1 MRKFR
6 FRAFPLTTDA
16 THVAH
21 SYDLR
26 CLDAKTHKGK
36 VCYENKN
43 SHTEDNSPKYR
54 MVGKIILT
62 MRSFACAQDDVLPN
76 KTVYSLFTT
85 HHSLIH
91 IDTVFSRFTS
101 HFSLKRPACAT
112 HVAPCDSVGS
122 YFKHWYGAFTLAEVL
137 ITLGIIGVVA
147 AMTMPALIA
156 NYNNHI
162 TEVRLKKFYSIF
174 NQAIQ
179 QSVAENGDTS
189 TWDYWFNG
197 EYDNEKNETPEDYSG
212 VLNEKFDRYIA
223 PYMKIVD
230 KKVVNS
236 PKLYKMQL
244 YYLADGSAFGYP
256 LIHNREIY
264 FYPKNAIRCIEN
276 IKTIEDNGAICH
288 FAFEFYPNNSNPDW
302 KYLYRKGLEPFL
314 YQWDGDVEKLKTGA
328 LYSCNN
334 LNRSGAYCTAL
345 IAYNGWKIP
354 KDFPVKIKY

>member
-1 MRKFR
+1 
-6 FRAFPLTTDA
+6 
-16 THVAH
+16 
-21 SYDLR
+21 
-26 CLDAKTHKGK
+26 
-36 VCYENKN
+36 
-43 SHTEDNSPKYR
+43 

-62 MRSFACAQDDVLPN
+62 MLSFACAQDDVLPN
-76 KTVYSLFTT
+76 K
-85 HHSLIH
+85 
-91 IDTVFSRFTS
+91 TVFSRFTS

-112 HVAPCDSVGS
+112 HVATCDSVGS
-122 YFKHWYGAFTLAEVL
+122 YFRHWYGAFTLAEVL

-334 LNRSGAYCTAL
+334 LNKSGAYCTAL

>member
-1 MRKFR
+1 MRKFK
-6 FRAFPLTTDA
+6 FRAFTLTTGA

-21 SYDLR
+21 SDDLR

-43 SHTEDNSPKYR
+43 SHTEDTSPKYR

-76 KTVYSLFTT
+76 KTV
-85 HHSLIH
+85 
-91 IDTVFSRFTS
+91 FSRFTS
-101 HFSLKRPACAT
+101 HFSLKRP
-112 HVAPCDSVGS
+112 
-122 YFKHWYGAFTLAEVL
+122 AFTLAEVL

-334 LNRSGAYCTAL
+334 LNKSGAYCTAL

>member
-21 SYDLR
+21 SDDLR

-43 SHTEDNSPKYR
+43 SHTEDTSPKYR
-54 MVGKIILT
+54 MGGKIILT

-76 KTVYSLFTT
+76 KTV
-85 HHSLIH
+85 
-91 IDTVFSRFTS
+91 FSRFTS
-101 HFSLKRPACAT
+101 LFSLKRP
-112 HVAPCDSVGS
+112 
-122 YFKHWYGAFTLAEVL
+122 AFTLAEVL

-288 FAFEFYPNNSNPDW
+288 FAFEFYPNNTNPDW

-334 LNRSGAYCTAL
+334 LNKSGAYCTAL

>member
-1 MRKFR
+1 MRKFK

-16 THVAH
+16 THVSH

-43 SHTEDNSPKYR
+43 SHTEDTSPKYH

-101 HFSLKRPACAT
+101 HFSLKRPA
-112 HVAPCDSVGS
+112 
-122 YFKHWYGAFTLAEVL
+122 FTLAEVL

-147 AMTMPALIA
+147 AMTMPALIV

-244 YYLADGSAFGYP
+244 YYLPDGSAFGYP

-288 FAFEFYPNNSNPDW
+288 FAFEFYPNDSNPDW
-302 KYLYRKGLEPFL
+302 KYLYRKGLEPYL

-334 LNRSGAYCTAL
+334 LNKPGAYCTAL

>member
-1 MRKFR
+1 MKKFR

-26 CLDAKTHKGK
+26 CLDVKTHKGK

-43 SHTEDNSPKYR
+43 SHTEDTSPKYR

-101 HFSLKRPACAT
+101 LFSLKRP
-112 HVAPCDSVGS
+112 
-122 YFKHWYGAFTLAEVL
+122 AFTLAEVL

-189 TWDYWFNG
+189 TWDYSFSG
-197 EYDNEKNETPEDYSG
+197 QYDDDKQETLEDYSG
-212 VLNEKFDRYIA
+212 VLNGNFDKYIA

-230 KKVVNS
+230 KKVVTSQNNA
-236 PKLYKMQL
+236 LYKVQL
-244 YYLADGSAFGYP
+244 YYLPDGSAFGYP

-264 FYPKNAIRCIEN
+264 FFPKNAVRCLEN
-276 IKTIEDNGAICH
+276 YKTIKDSGAICV
-288 FAFEFYPNNSNPDW
+288 FTFEFYPNNSNKDW

-314 YQWDGDVEKLKTGA
+314 YQWDGNVETLRAGA
-328 LYSCNN
+328 TYSCGKS
-334 LNRSGAYCTAL
+334 RGYCTAL

>member
-1 MRKFR
+1 MRKFK
-6 FRAFPLTTDA
+6 FRVFTLTTD
-16 THVAH
+16 
-21 SYDLR
+21 
-26 CLDAKTHKGK
+26 
-36 VCYENKN
+36 
-43 SHTEDNSPKYR
+43 
-54 MVGKIILT
+54 
-62 MRSFACAQDDVLPN
+62 
-76 KTVYSLFTT
+76 
-85 HHSLIH
+85 
-91 IDTVFSRFTS
+91 
-101 HFSLKRPACAT
+101 AT

-122 YFKHWYGAFTLAEVL
+122 YFRHWYGAFTLAEVL

-189 TWDYWFNG
+189 TWDYSFSG
-197 EYDNEKNETPEDYSG
+197 QYDDDKQETPEDYSG
-212 VLNEKFDRYIA
+212 VLNGNFDKYIA

-230 KKVVNS
+230 KKVVTSQNNA
-236 PKLYKMQL
+236 LYKVQL
-244 YYLADGSAFGYP
+244 YYLPDGSAFGYP

-314 YQWDGDVEKLKTGA
+314 YQWDGNVETLRAGA
-328 LYSCNN
+328 TYSCGKS
-334 LNRSGAYCTAL
+334 RGYCTAL

>member
-1 MRKFR
+1 MRKFK
-6 FRAFPLTTDA
+6 FRAFTLTTDA

-43 SHTEDNSPKYR
+43 SHTEDNSPKYH

-76 KTVYSLFTT
+76 KTV
-85 HHSLIH
+85 
-91 IDTVFSRFTS
+91 FSRFTS
-101 HFSLKRPACAT
+101 LFSLKRP
-112 HVAPCDSVGS
+112 
-122 YFKHWYGAFTLAEVL
+122 AFTLAEVL

-288 FAFEFYPNNSNPDW
+288 FAFEFYPNNTNPDW

-334 LNRSGAYCTAL
+334 LNKAGAYCTAL

>member
-1 MRKFR
+1 MRKFK
-6 FRAFPLTTDA
+6 FRAFTLTTDA

-76 KTVYSLFTT
+76 KTV
-85 HHSLIH
+85 
-91 IDTVFSRFTS
+91 FSRFTS
-101 HFSLKRPACAT
+101 HFSLKRP
-112 HVAPCDSVGS
+112 
-122 YFKHWYGAFTLAEVL
+122 AFTLAEVL

-334 LNRSGAYCTAL
+334 LNKPGAYCTAL

>member
-6 FRAFPLTTDA
+6 FRAFTLTTDA

-21 SYDLR
+21 SDDLR

-43 SHTEDNSPKYR
+43 SHTEDTSPKYR
-54 MVGKIILT
+54 MGGKIILT

-76 KTVYSLFTT
+76 KTV
-85 HHSLIH
+85 
-91 IDTVFSRFTS
+91 FSRFTS
-101 HFSLKRPACAT
+101 LFSLKRPACAT
-112 HVAPCDSVGS
+112 HVATCDSVGS
-122 YFKHWYGAFTLAEVL
+122 YFRHWCGAFTLAEVL

-189 TWDYWFNG
+189 TWDYWSNG
-197 EYDNEKNETPEDYSG
+197 NYGNEQ
-212 VLNEKFDRYIA
+212 FDRYIA

-244 YYLADGSAFGYP
+244 YYLADGSAFGYR
-256 LIHNREIY
+256 LIHNMEIY

-302 KYLYRKGLEPFL
+302 KYLYRKGLEPYLF
-314 YQWDGDVEKLKTGA
+314 QWDGDIEKLKTGA
-328 LYSCNN
+328 LYSYNN
-334 LNRSGAYCTAL
+334 LNNDGAYCTAL

>member
-1 MRKFR
+1 MRKFK
-6 FRAFPLTTDA
+6 FRAFTLTTDA

-43 SHTEDNSPKYR
+43 SHTEDNSPKYH

-76 KTVYSLFTT
+76 KTV
-85 HHSLIH
+85 
-91 IDTVFSRFTS
+91 FSRFTS
-101 HFSLKRPACAT
+101 LFSLKRP
-112 HVAPCDSVGS
+112 
-122 YFKHWYGAFTLAEVL
+122 AFTLAEVL

-288 FAFEFYPNNSNPDW
+288 FAFEFYPNNTNPDW
-302 KYLYRKGLEPFL
+302 KYLYRKGLEPYL

-334 LNRSGAYCTAL
+334 LNKAGAYCTAL

>member
-1 MRKFR
+1 
-6 FRAFPLTTDA
+6 
-16 THVAH
+16 
-21 SYDLR
+21 
-26 CLDAKTHKGK
+26 
-36 VCYENKN
+36 
-43 SHTEDNSPKYR
+43 
-54 MVGKIILT
+54 
-62 MRSFACAQDDVLPN
+62 
-76 KTVYSLFTT
+76 
-85 HHSLIH
+85 
-91 IDTVFSRFTS
+91 
-101 HFSLKRPACAT
+101 
-112 HVAPCDSVGS
+112 
-122 YFKHWYGAFTLAEVL
+122 
-137 ITLGIIGVVA
+137 
-147 AMTMPALIA
+147 
-156 NYNNHI
+156 
-162 TEVRLKKFYSIF
+162 
-174 NQAIQ
+174 
-179 QSVAENGDTS
+179 
-189 TWDYWFNG
+189 
-197 EYDNEKNETPEDYSG
+197 
-212 VLNEKFDRYIA
+212 
-223 PYMKIVD
+223 MKIVD

-236 PKLYKMQL
+236 PVLYKMQL

>member
-1 MRKFR
+1 MRKFK
-6 FRAFPLTTDA
+6 FRAFTLTTGA

-21 SYDLR
+21 SDDLR

-43 SHTEDNSPKYR
+43 SHTEDTSPKYR

-62 MRSFACAQDDVLPN
+62 MRFFACAQDDVLPN
-76 KTVYSLFTT
+76 KTV
-85 HHSLIH
+85 
-91 IDTVFSRFTS
+91 FSRFTS
-101 HFSLKRPACAT
+101 LFSLKRP
-112 HVAPCDSVGS
+112 
-122 YFKHWYGAFTLAEVL
+122 AFTLAEVL

-334 LNRSGAYCTAL
+334 LNKPGAYCTAL

>member
-1 MRKFR
+1 MRKFK
-6 FRAFPLTTDA
+6 FRAFTLTTDA

-26 CLDAKTHKGK
+26 CLDAKTHRGK

-43 SHTEDNSPKYR
+43 CHTEDTSPKYR

-76 KTVYSLFTT
+76 KTV
-85 HHSLIH
+85 
-91 IDTVFSRFTS
+91 FSRFTS
-101 HFSLKRPACAT
+101 HFSLKRP
-112 HVAPCDSVGS
+112 
-122 YFKHWYGAFTLAEVL
+122 AFTLAEVL

-334 LNRSGAYCTAL
+334 LNKSGAYCTAL

>member
-1 MRKFR
+1 MRKFK
-6 FRAFPLTTDA
+6 FRAFTLTTGA

-21 SYDLR
+21 SDDLR

-43 SHTEDNSPKYR
+43 SHTEDTSPKYR
-54 MVGKIILT
+54 MGGKIILT

-76 KTVYSLFTT
+76 KTV
-85 HHSLIH
+85 
-91 IDTVFSRFTS
+91 FSRFTS
-101 HFSLKRPACAT
+101 LFSLKRP
-112 HVAPCDSVGS
+112 
-122 YFKHWYGAFTLAEVL
+122 AFTLAEVL

-334 LNRSGAYCTAL
+334 LNKSGAYCTAL

>member
-1 MRKFR
+1 MRKFK
-6 FRAFPLTTDA
+6 FRAFTLTTDA

-36 VCYENKN
+36 GCYENKN

-76 KTVYSLFTT
+76 KTV
-85 HHSLIH
+85 
-91 IDTVFSRFTS
+91 FSRFTS
-101 HFSLKRPACAT
+101 HFSLKRP
-112 HVAPCDSVGS
+112 
-122 YFKHWYGAFTLAEVL
+122 AFTLAEVL

-236 PKLYKMQL
+236 SKLYKMQL

-276 IKTIEDNGAICH
+276 IKTIEDNGAICR
-288 FAFEFYPNNSNPDW
+288 FVFEFYPNNSNPDW

-334 LNRSGAYCTAL
+334 LNKPGAYCTAL

>member
-1 MRKFR
+1 
-6 FRAFPLTTDA
+6 
-16 THVAH
+16 
-21 SYDLR
+21 
-26 CLDAKTHKGK
+26 
-36 VCYENKN
+36 
-43 SHTEDNSPKYR
+43 
-54 MVGKIILT
+54 
-62 MRSFACAQDDVLPN
+62 
-76 KTVYSLFTT
+76 
-85 HHSLIH
+85 
-91 IDTVFSRFTS
+91 
-101 HFSLKRPACAT
+101 
-112 HVAPCDSVGS
+112 
-122 YFKHWYGAFTLAEVL
+122 
-137 ITLGIIGVVA
+137 
-147 AMTMPALIA
+147 MTMPALIA

-264 FYPKNAIRCIEN
+264 FYPKNAIRCMVLYVILHLNFIQIIVTQIGNIFIEKDWSRFY
-276 IKTIEDNGAICH
+276 INGMAM
-288 FAFEFYPNNSNPDW
+288 
-302 KYLYRKGLEPFL
+302 
-314 YQWDGDVEKLKTGA
+314 LK
-328 LYSCNN
+328 N
-334 LNRSGAYCTAL
+334 
-345 IAYNGWKIP
+345 
-354 KDFPVKIKY
+354 

>member
-1 MRKFR
+1 MKKYK
-6 FRAFPLTTDA
+6 AFTIA
-16 THVAH
+16 EGVTHVAH
-21 SYDLR
+21 W
-26 CLDAKTHKGK
+26 
-36 VCYENKN
+36 NN
-43 SHTEDNSPKYR
+43 SR
-54 MVGKIILT
+54 KI
-62 MRSFACAQDDVLPN
+62 
-76 KTVYSLFTT
+76 
-85 HHSLIH
+85 
-91 IDTVFSRFTS
+91 
-101 HFSLKRPACAT
+101 
-112 HVAPCDSVGS
+112 
-122 YFKHWYGAFTLAEVL
+122 AFTLAEVL

-244 YYLADGSAFGYP
+244 YYLPDGSAFGYP

-334 LNRSGAYCTAL
+334 LNKSGAYCTAL

>member
-1 MRKFR
+1 MRKFK
-6 FRAFPLTTDA
+6 FRAFTLTTDA

-43 SHTEDNSPKYR
+43 CHTEDNSPKYH

-76 KTVYSLFTT
+76 KTL
-85 HHSLIH
+85 
-91 IDTVFSRFTS
+91 FSRFTS
-101 HFSLKRPACAT
+101 HFSLKRP
-112 HVAPCDSVGS
+112 
-122 YFKHWYGAFTLAEVL
+122 AFTLAEVL

-334 LNRSGAYCTAL
+334 LNKSGAYCTAL